1 MIRDIH
7 AFICEMPLRFYLSG
21 GLFSKQ
27 ESMIAFHVG
36 ENEIEA
42 LVSYKKKPIG
52 YEDELHRDADAPPT
66 MSYGQ
71 AYKPIVSGRRVSAKL
86 ASRYHVPQRC
96 QHLFVVDAP
105 ADEVF
110 LNLFTLEKLRRRTVE
125 EALADLR
132 QAAGQILSGWSR
144 NDFRWHVLD
153 ANLRL
158 SGTPKAT
165 SEELILVV
173 GLSESVCLPLEVWSD
188 GQGAAIVGILPLPV
202 AVLAWCNA
210 VLPTDKK
217 HSIVLVAGET
227 GVVVGIIKGRRLT
240 NLLKVQTI
248 EDALAN
254 VRRNADAFALEDPA
268 MYLWYSKPPA
278 ISDDELTQEGLTI
291 IDQEHLRA
299 TLGAPLVLMQSTG
312 KRTSHDG
319 PIPHLLNWIAKQ

>member
-1 MIRDIH
+1 MLSDIH
-7 AFICEMPLRFYLSG
+7 AFIREMPLRFYLSG

-27 ESMIAFHVG
+27 EPMITFHVG

-71 AYKPIVSGRRVSAKL
+71 AYQPIVSGRRVSAKL

-110 LNLFTLEKLRRRTVE
+110 LNLFTLEKLRRRSVE

-165 SEELILVV
+165 SEELVLVA

-227 GVVVGIIKGRRLT
+227 GVVVGIIKDRRLT

-319 PIPHLLNWIAKQ
+319 PIPHLLNWLAKQ

>member
-27 ESMIAFHVG
+27 EPMITFHVG
-36 ENEIEA
+36 ENEVEA

-110 LNLFTLEKLRRRTVE
+110 LNVFTLEKLRRRTME

-217 HSIVLVAGET
+217 HSIVLIAGET
-227 GVVVGIIKGRRLT
+227 GVVVGIIKDRRLT

-319 PIPHLLNWIAKQ
+319 PIPHLLNWLAKQ

>member
-1 MIRDIH
+1 MISDIH
-7 AFICEMPLRFYLSG
+7 AFIREMPLRFYLSG

-27 ESMIAFHVG
+27 EPMITFHVG
-36 ENEIEA
+36 ENEVEA

-110 LNLFTLEKLRRRTVE
+110 LNVFTLEKLRRRTLE

-158 SGTPKAT
+158 SGTPRAT

-210 VLPTDKK
+210 VLPTDNK

-227 GVVVGIIKGRRLT
+227 GVVVGIIKDRRLT

-254 VRRNADAFALEDPA
+254 VRRNAEAFALEDPA

-319 PIPHLLNWIAKQ
+319 PIPHLLNWLAKQ

>member
-1 MIRDIH
+1 MISDIH
-7 AFICEMPLRFYLSG
+7 AFIREMPLRFYLSG

-27 ESMIAFHVG
+27 EPIITFHVG
-36 ENEIEA
+36 ENEVEA

-158 SGTPKAT
+158 SGTPKTT

-227 GVVVGIIKGRRLT
+227 GVVVGIIKDRRLT

-254 VRRNADAFALEDPA
+254 VRRNADTFALEDPA
-268 MYLWYSKPPA
+268 MYLWYSKSPA

-319 PIPHLLNWIAKQ
+319 PIPHLLNWLAKQ

>member
-27 ESMIAFHVG
+27 EPMITFHVG

-66 MSYGQ
+66 MSCGQ

-86 ASRYHVPQRC
+86 ASRYRVPQRC

-227 GVVVGIIKGRRLT
+227 GVVVGIIKDRRLT

>member
-27 ESMIAFHVG
+27 EPMITFHVG
-36 ENEIEA
+36 ENEVEA

-217 HSIVLVAGET
+217 HSIVLIAGET
-227 GVVVGIIKGRRLT
+227 GVVVGIIKDRRLT

-268 MYLWYSKPPA
+268 MYLWYSKSPA

-299 TLGAPLVLMQSTG
+299 TLGAPLVVMQSTG

-319 PIPHLLNWIAKQ
+319 PIPHLLNWLAKQ

>member
-1 MIRDIH
+1 MVSDIRT
-7 AFICEMPLRFYLSG
+7 FIREMPLRFYLSG

-27 ESMIAFHVG
+27 EPLITFHVG

-52 YEDELHRDADAPPT
+52 FEDELHRDADAPPT

-71 AYKPIVSGRRVSAKL
+71 AYKPMVSGRRVSAKL

-105 ADEVF
+105 TDEVF
-110 LNLFTLEKLRRRTVE
+110 LNLFTLEKLRRRTPD

-144 NDFRWHVLD
+144 HDFRWHILD

-165 SEELILVV
+165 GEGLILVM
-173 GLSESVCLPLEVWSD
+173 GLSESVCLPLEVWSH

-227 GVVVGIIKGRRLT
+227 GVVVGIIKERRLT

-254 VRRNADAFALEDPA
+254 VRRNAHEFALEDPA
-268 MYLWYSKPPA
+268 MYLWYSKPPT

-319 PIPHLLNWIAKQ
+319 PIPHLLNWLAKQ

>member
-1 MIRDIH
+1 MISDIH
-7 AFICEMPLRFYLSG
+7 AFIREMPLRFYLSG

-27 ESMIAFHVG
+27 EPMITFHVG
-36 ENEIEA
+36 ENEVEA

-110 LNLFTLEKLRRRTVE
+110 LNVFTLEKLRRRTLE

-158 SGTPKAT
+158 SGTPRAT

-173 GLSESVCLPLEVWSD
+173 GLSESVCLQLEVWSD

-217 HSIVLVAGET
+217 HSIVLVRRDRRRGRNHQGSKTDKFAEGPNDRGCPCQRET
-227 GVVVGIIKGRRLT
+227 KRRGFRP
-240 NLLKVQTI
+240 
-248 EDALAN
+248 
-254 VRRNADAFALEDPA
+254 RRSGDV
-268 MYLWYSKPPA
+268 S
-278 ISDDELTQEGLTI
+278 
-291 IDQEHLRA
+291 
-299 TLGAPLVLMQSTG
+299 LVFETPG
-312 KRTSHDG
+312 H
-319 PIPHLLNWIAKQ
+319 

>member
-1 MIRDIH
+1 MIRDIQ
-7 AFICEMPLRFYLSG
+7 AFIRGMPLRFYLSG

-27 ESMIAFHVG
+27 EPMITFHVG
-36 ENEIEA
+36 ENEVEA

-86 ASRYHVPQRC
+86 ASRYHVPHRC

-227 GVVVGIIKGRRLT
+227 GVVVGIIKDRRLT

-319 PIPHLLNWIAKQ
+319 PIPHLLNWLAKQ

>member
-1 MIRDIH
+1 MIRDIQ
-7 AFICEMPLRFYLSG
+7 AFIRGMPLRFYLSG

-27 ESMIAFHVG
+27 EPMITFHVG
-36 ENEIEA
+36 ENEVEA

-165 SEELILVV
+165 S
-173 GLSESVCLPLEVWSD
+173 
-188 GQGAAIVGILPLPV
+188 
-202 AVLAWCNA
+202 
-210 VLPTDKK
+210 T
-217 HSIVLVAGET
+217 
-227 GVVVGIIKGRRLT
+227 
-240 NLLKVQTI
+240 
-248 EDALAN
+248 
-254 VRRNADAFALEDPA
+254 
-268 MYLWYSKPPA
+268 
-278 ISDDELTQEGLTI
+278 
-291 IDQEHLRA
+291 
-299 TLGAPLVLMQSTG
+299 
-312 KRTSHDG
+312 
-319 PIPHLLNWIAKQ
+319 

>member
-1 MIRDIH
+1 MISDIH
-7 AFICEMPLRFYLSG
+7 AFIREMPLRFYLSG

-27 ESMIAFHVG
+27 EPMITFHVG

-227 GVVVGIIKGRRLT
+227 GVVVGIIKDRRLT

-268 MYLWYSKPPA
+268 MYLWYSKAPA

-299 TLGAPLVLMQSTG
+299 TLGASLVLMQSTG

-319 PIPHLLNWIAKQ
+319 PIPHLLNWLAKQ

>member
-1 MIRDIH
+1 MISDIH
-7 AFICEMPLRFYLSG
+7 AFIREMPLRFYLSG

-27 ESMIAFHVG
+27 EPMITFHVG
-36 ENEIEA
+36 ENEVEA

-110 LNLFTLEKLRRRTVE
+110 LNVFTLEKLRRRTLE

-158 SGTPKAT
+158 SGTPKPT

-227 GVVVGIIKGRRLT
+227 GVVVGIIKDRRLT

-254 VRRNADAFALEDPA
+254 VRRNAEAFALEDPA

-319 PIPHLLNWIAKQ
+319 PIPHLLNWLAKQ

>member
-1 MIRDIH
+1 MISDIH
-7 AFICEMPLRFYLSG
+7 AFIREMPLRFYLSG

-27 ESMIAFHVG
+27 EPMITFHVG
-36 ENEIEA
+36 ENEVEA

-227 GVVVGIIKGRRLT
+227 GVVVGIIKDRRLT

-254 VRRNADAFALEDPA
+254 VRRNAEAFALEDPA
-268 MYLWYSKPPA
+268 MYLWYSKPA
-278 ISDDELTQEGLTI
+278 ISREE
-291 IDQEHLRA
+291 R
-299 TLGAPLVLMQSTG
+299 
-312 KRTSHDG
+312 
-319 PIPHLLNWIAKQ
+319 

>member
-1 MIRDIH
+1 MISDIH
-7 AFICEMPLRFYLSG
+7 AFIREMPLRFYLRG

-27 ESMIAFHVG
+27 ESVISFHVG

-52 YEDELHRDADAPPT
+52 FEDELHRDADAPPA

-71 AYKPIVSGRRVSAKL
+71 AYKPTVNGRKVSAKL

-110 LNLFTLEKLRRRTVE
+110 LNLFTPEKLRRRNGE

-132 QAAGQILSGWSR
+132 QAPGQILSGWSR
-144 NDFRWHVLD
+144 NDFRWHILEAD
-153 ANLRL
+153 LQL
-158 SGTPKAT
+158 SGTPKC
-165 SEELILVV
+165 SGEDLMLVM
-173 GLSESVCLPLEVWSD
+173 GLSESVCLPLEIWSE

-202 AVLAWCNA
+202 AVLAWCSA

-217 HSIVLVAGET
+217 HSIILVAGET
-227 GVVVGIIKGRRLT
+227 GVVVGIIKNRKLT

-254 VRRNADAFALEDPA
+254 VRRNAEEFSLEDPA
-268 MYLWYSKPPA
+268 MYLWYSKPPT
-278 ISDDELTQEGLTI
+278 ISDDELTEEGLTI

-299 TLGAPLVLMQSTG
+299 TLGAPLVLMESTG
-312 KRTSHDG
+312 KKTSRDG
-319 PIPHLLNWIAKQ
+319 PIPHLLNWLTKQ

>member
-1 MIRDIH
+1 MISDIH
-7 AFICEMPLRFYLSG
+7 AFIREMPLRFYLSG

-27 ESMIAFHVG
+27 EPMIAFHVG

-66 MSYGQ
+66 MSYGP
-71 AYKPIVSGRRVSAKL
+71 AYQPIVSGRRVSAKL
-86 ASRYHVPQRC
+86 ASRYHVPARC

-105 ADEVF
+105 VDEVF

-173 GLSESVCLPLEVWSD
+173 GLSEGVCLPLEVWSD
-188 GQGAAIVGILPLPV
+188 GQAAAIAGIVPLPV

-227 GVVVGIIKGRRLT
+227 GVVVGIIKDRRLT

-278 ISDDELTQEGLTI
+278 ISDEELTQEGLTI

-299 TLGAPLVLMQSTG
+299 TLGAHLVLMQSTG

-319 PIPHLLNWIAKQ
+319 PIPHLLNWLAKQ

>member
-27 ESMIAFHVG
+27 EPMITFHVG
-36 ENEIEA
+36 ENEVEA

-227 GVVVGIIKGRRLT
+227 GVVVGIIKDRRLT

-254 VRRNADAFALEDPA
+254 VRRNAEAFALEDPA

>member
-1 MIRDIH
+1 MLSDIH
-7 AFICEMPLRFYLSG
+7 TFISEMPLRFYLSG

-27 ESMIAFHVG
+27 EPLITFHVG

-52 YEDELHRDADAPPT
+52 FEDELHRDADAPPT
-66 MSYGQ
+66 MSYSQ

-105 ADEVF
+105 TDEVF
-110 LNLFTLEKLRRRTVE
+110 LNLFTLEKLRRRTPD

-144 NDFRWHVLD
+144 NDFRWHILD

-165 SEELILVV
+165 GEGLILVM
-173 GLSESVCLPLEVWSD
+173 GLSESVCLPLEVWSH

-227 GVVVGIIKGRRLT
+227 GVVVGIIKDRRLT

-248 EDALAN
+248 EDALADM
-254 VRRNADAFALEDPA
+254 RRNADEFALEDPA
-268 MYLWYSKPPA
+268 MYLWYSKPPT

-299 TLGAPLVLMQSTG
+299 TLGTPLVLMQSTG

-319 PIPHLLNWIAKQ
+319 PIPHLLNWLAKQ

>member
-7 AFICEMPLRFYLSG
+7 AFVCEMPLRFYLSG

-27 ESMIAFHVG
+27 EPMIAFHVG

-217 HSIVLVAGET
+217 HSIVLIAGET
-227 GVVVGIIKGRRLT
+227 GVVVGIIKDRRLT

-299 TLGAPLVLMQSTG
+299 TLVHPLS
-312 KRTSHDG
+312 
-319 PIPHLLNWIAKQ
+319 

>member
-1 MIRDIH
+1 
-7 AFICEMPLRFYLSG
+7 
-21 GLFSKQ
+21 
-27 ESMIAFHVG
+27 
-36 ENEIEA
+36 
-42 LVSYKKKPIG
+42 
-52 YEDELHRDADAPPT
+52 
-66 MSYGQ
+66 
-71 AYKPIVSGRRVSAKL
+71 
-86 ASRYHVPQRC
+86 
-96 QHLFVVDAP
+96 
-105 ADEVF
+105 
-110 LNLFTLEKLRRRTVE
+110 LFTLEKLRRRTVD

-144 NDFRWHVLD
+144 DDFRWHILD

-158 SGTPKAT
+158 AGTPKAT
-165 SEELILVV
+165 TEELILVM
-173 GLSESVCLPLEVWSD
+173 GLSESVCLPLEVWSHV
-188 GQGAAIVGILPLPV
+188 QGAAIAGILPLPV

-217 HSIVLVAGET
+217 HSIILVAGET
-227 GVVVGIIKGRRLT
+227 GVVVGIIKEQRLT

-254 VRRNADAFALEDPA
+254 VRRNADEFALEDPA
-268 MYLWYSKPPA
+268 MYLWYSKPPT

-319 PIPHLLNWIAKQ
+319 PIPHLLNWLAKQ